1 MRAFDFA
8 QPNSVDEAIYL
19 LGTNPATRILAGG
32 TDLLVEMKFNRDQ
45 SPEKVI
51 SLKKLKALDF
61 IQGDQGLTIGAM
73 TTISSIEKSPLV
85 RENFPALADAARSVG
100 SVQVRNLGT
109 IGGNI
114 GRAAPSADLVPALI
128 VYGAQVTVIG
138 PLGRRKVDLESFFKG
153 PGLTVLD
160 KDEILIDINIKKD
173 QQKTSSYL
181 KLGKRKAMEIAVVG
195 VAVALDLDGDV
206 CRDCRIA
213 LGSVAPTVIRAE
225 AAEKQLRGERISEKS
240 IEAAAV
246 EAMRTAKPITD
257 IRATAE
263 YRREMVGV
271 MVRRAIAEAQQRGQ

>member
-19 LGTNPATRILAGG
+19 LGSNRTSRILAGG
-32 TDLLVEMKFNRDQ
+32 TDLLVEMKFNRAH

-51 SLKKLKALDF
+51 SLKKLSGLNF
-61 IQGDQGLTIGAM
+61 IQGGQGLIIGAM
-73 TTISSIEKSPLV
+73 TNISLIETSPLV
-85 RENFPALADAARSVG
+85 RDNFPALAEAAASVG
-100 SVQVRNLGT
+100 SLQVRNLGT

-114 GRAAPSADLVPALI
+114 GRAAPSADLVPSLI
-128 VYGAQVTVIG
+128 AYGAEVIVIG
-138 PLGRRKVDLESFFKG
+138 PKGKRKMALESFFKG
-153 PGLTVLD
+153 PGQTVLEQ
-160 KDEILIDINIKKD
+160 EILVEISINKD
-173 QQKTSSYL
+173 QQKTSSYI

-206 CRDCRIA
+206 CRDCRIV

-225 AAEKQLRGERISEKS
+225 GAEKVLRGEKLSEKS
-240 IEAAAV
+240 IEATAV
-246 EAMRTAKPITD
+246 EAMRAAKPITD

-271 MVRRAIAEAQQRGQ
+271 LVKRAIAQAQQRGQ